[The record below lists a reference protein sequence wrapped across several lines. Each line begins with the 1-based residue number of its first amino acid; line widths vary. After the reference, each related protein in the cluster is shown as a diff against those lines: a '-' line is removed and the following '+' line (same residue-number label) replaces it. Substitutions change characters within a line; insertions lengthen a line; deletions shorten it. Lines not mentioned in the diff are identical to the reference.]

1 MGEAVPPHS
10 SAGQGRQRWP
20 RPVRAFLVVLL
31 AVLAGLA
38 LGGLVVLVIVPR
50 LVDHLA
56 LPVALV
62 LELALALLALGCIA
76 AAVYLQSRDAEGR

>member
-1 MGEAVPPHS
+1 MGEAVPNS
-10 SAGQGRQRWP
+10 SAGQSRQRWP
-20 RPVRAFLVVLL
+20 RPVRAGLAVLL

-38 LGGLVVLVIVPR
+38 LSGLTILVIAPR
-50 LVDHLA
+50 LADRLA
-56 LPVALV
+56 LPVVLV